1 MIECALKRFGGAVNI
16 VVIEVIEGGDVEN
29 GLESVSFSAD
39 KKDLLGCNQCEE
51 QPHVIKSTRDWS
63 SRKL

>member
-51 QPHVIKSTRDWS
+51 PHVIKSTRDWS

>member
-39 KKDLLGCNQCEE
+39 KKDLLGCNQCEV
-51 QPHVIKSTRDWS
+51 PHVY
-63 SRKL
+63 